1 MSSHDEQRRFLADR
15 FTQIVLGIPV
25 KMPNTPFDIPKNAP
39 YGEFHILGNAEPI
52 PIGGEGSGKIR
63 ERTVGM
69 IQLTVWVPQDAGT
82 KIASVA
88 GDKFGKMFKWRQ
100 FRDREGS
107 IYRFKGLQTFTP
119 SDKAGRSITVFR
131 LSFEKDSIEEIQV
144 GIS

>member
-63 ERTVGM
+63 ERTVGWQAPFP
-69 IQLTVWVPQDAGT
+69 IQYRDLRFQFPFSREVPPRALPTSLCPQA
-82 KIASVA
+82 AA
-88 GDKFGKMFKWRQ
+88 R
-100 FRDREGS
+100 
-107 IYRFKGLQTFTP
+107 P
-119 SDKAGRSITVFR
+119 N
-131 LSFEKDSIEEIQV
+131 
-144 GIS
+144 